1 MRIVTAIVGLCVF
14 VGAYLILV
22 IDRHHE
28 RIGDHRRASRGT
40 VMGFR
45 IIGIAGLVL
54 LAWSLPAHA
63 RPSPYP
69 AATQFSGDRYEA
81 RQAQG
86 AGAADAVNA
95 VRSKRRARHLYPT
108 RKRPLVRRHDMAQ
121 VPGKRVNGRP
131 SAWCGWWLGQHLGMP
146 LPASLA
152 CQQLE
157 QRGLSTQAAPASAWW
172 WSGRT
177 MSGSSPGS
185 TAISGS
191 SRAATMATP
200 CVSGRGRSQEQLRF
214 AEFESA
220 PRRIGVNT

>member
-131 SAWCGWWLGQHLGMP
+131 SAWCGWWLGHHLGMP
-146 LPASLA
+146 LRHLWLA
-152 CQQLE
+152 RNWRHEGQHAGGPGIGVVVVWPHHVGIITGRDG
-157 QRGLSTQAAPASAWW
+157 QRWIVK
-172 WSGRT
+172 SGNDGNAVRERPR
-177 MSGSSPGS
+177 S
-185 TAISGS
+185 
-191 SRAATMATP
+191 
-200 CVSGRGRSQEQLRF
+200 VSGAIAFRLVRG
-214 AEFESA
+214 
-220 PRRIGVNT
+220 